1 MVKDADITVEEARGL
16 VSNPVLWPRVRDFLW
31 NFAPQVHESWLGSSV
46 VRWLGGE
53 ESSPPPHHP
62 TTPPLHHLTTPPP
75 NHPTLS
81 SPRVKRLVLES
92 LGVEP
97 CFHAFPKE
105 DGSRLLLLDAA
116 TLESLVQWLGALACA
131 EELRK
136 ITDGAAVKAL
146 KAALPGVYPE
156 VFGYVAYFGNFDF
169 RRKGAETP
177 SLEDKIVQAG
187 CELMSVALSGLP
199 AALVSR
205 LKLKFAKDSAFASL
219 ASRIASGAEDGRET
233 LDARREKI
241 RSHVFKLLKLKFP
254 EAYLLCCS

>member
-1 MVKDADITVEEARGL
+1 MAKDADITVEEARGL

-31 NFAPQVHESWLGSSV
+31 DFAPQVHASWLDGDAS
-46 VRWLGGE
+46 RF
-53 ESSPPPHHP
+53 
-62 TTPPLHHLTTPPP
+62 PLLAT
-75 NHPTLS
+75 

-169 RRKGAETP
+169 RRKGAEMP
-177 SLEDKIVQAG
+177 SLEDKVVQAG
-187 CELMSVALSGLP
+187 CELLSVALSGLP
-199 AALVSR
+199 AALLSR

-233 LDARREKI
+233 PDARREKI